1 MHTLFNPNILSPSP
15 APAPQPNPFD
25 LLLRTNSHTLPTS
38 SISAAISASSSYG
51 SSTEYASLTRQ
62 QDDQLSGSNE
72 RSTEPRSYVRRK
84 DHPKI
89 LLMGQRRS
97 GKSSIQNVICN
108 KMAPAETLYLEST
121 NTLQTASISSFTEI
135 TFSELPSHIPASS
148 PEIATPS
155 NYASL
160 GAVLWLIDIQDEYLS
175 TLPSLIQTALF
186 FHTHYPRLHFSV
198 LVHKTD
204 GLSPDYRN
212 EAYREIRQRVQDELS
227 EAGIPEYEIA
237 FYQTSIFDLSIFDA
251 MSKILQ
257 RLVPQLPAL
266 EALLTR
272 LCSAC
277 GMQKAYLFDTASK
290 LYVATD
296 SGPAVLK
303 DYEVCADYVDLI
315 VDIKALY
322 GWQSEAKGR
331 RESDGNGEESIGESV
346 VTFEKSG
353 EAYVYAREITE
364 HLSLICIMG
373 KGSTP
378 DKRVL
383 IDYNVGL
390 LQDAVV
396 EVFKV

>member
-1 MHTLFNPNILSPSP
+1 MLFGGALVFSGVDLIFGLPDSTMHTLFNPNILSPSP

-25 LLLRTNSHTLPTS
+25 LLLRTSSHALPAS

-51 SSTEYASLTRQ
+51 SSTAYASLTRQ
-62 QDDQLSGSNE
+62 QGDQLSESNE
-72 RSTEPRSYVRRK
+72 RSTEPRPYVRRRG
-84 DHPKI
+84 HPEI
-89 LLMGQRRS
+89 LLMGQR
-97 GKSSIQNVICN
+97 
-108 KMAPAETLYLEST
+108 
-121 NTLQTASISSFTEI
+121 SSFTEI

-148 PEIATPS
+148 PEIATPQ

-175 TLPSLIQTALF
+175 TLPSLIQTAVF

-204 GLSPDYRN
+204 GLSPEYRN
-212 EAYREIRQRVQDELS
+212 DAYREIRQRVQDELS
-227 EAGIPEYEIA
+227 DAGIPEYEIA
-237 FYQTSIFDLSIFDA
+237 FHQTSIFDLSIFDA

-257 RLVPQLPAL
+257 RLIPQLPAL

-331 RESDGNGEESIGESV
+331 QESDGNGEESIGESV

-353 EAYVYAREITE
+353 KAYV
-364 HLSLICIMG
+364 
-373 KGSTP
+373 
-378 DKRVL
+378 
-383 IDYNVGL
+383 
-390 LQDAVV
+390 
-396 EVFKV
+396 